1 MMVAHI
7 IYNCVTLRHQAS
19 DRRGMS
25 YLAMI
30 AAQISPKR
38 SNMNLKLVKSQEAD
52 AVQQCIQVV
61 HEPAPQLT
69 RSNTVC

>member
-1 MMVAHI
+1 MVAHI
-7 IYNCVTLRHQAS
+7 IDNCVTLSHQAS

-25 YLAMI
+25 HLPMI

-38 SNMNLKLVKSQEAD
+38 SNMDLKLVKSEKAD

-69 RSNTVC
+69 GSNAVR